1 MEERDGQNCALKP
14 RCGTSDTE
22 TCRTHI
28 LIHTQLL
35 GASCEDMLIESPRQ
49 PGRLG
54 HTGFHTAHIP
64 DSKTDQA
71 QKNNYPKTK
80 LMLLFLITTQ

>member
-1 MEERDGQNCALKP
+1 MEERNGRNCALKP
-14 RCGTSDTE
+14 GVAHLTQKHAEHTFS
-22 TCRTHI
+22 
-28 LIHTQLL
+28 HTQLL
-35 GASCEDMLIESPRQ
+35 GASCEDMLIGSPRQ

-54 HTGFHTAHIP
+54 HTGFYTAHIP

-80 LMLLFLITTQ
+80 LMLLFLLTTQ